1 MCPRTPRELRRGAL
15 IVALCAVAACSTAG
29 GGGDASS
36 PTPDPSSPAAATS
49 DGTSV
54 ADETVTLSEGI
65 PDEVGDVQ
73 LILPSVSDD
82 DVQVL
87 LAPFDDDAD
96 VETRTLAVGESV
108 TAHGVT
114 VTLERVSP
122 PEAVVRVTTDA
133 SQS

>member
-1 MCPRTPRELRRGAL
+1 MCPRTRRELRRGVL

-36 PTPDPSSPAAATS
+36 PTPVPPSPSAAAS
-49 DGTSV
+49 DGTST
-54 ADETVTLSEGI
+54 AGETLTLSEGI

-73 LILPSVSDD
+73 LILPSVSDG

-87 LAPFDDDAD
+87 LAPFDDDAE
-96 VETRTLAVGESV
+96 VETQTLAVGESV

-122 PEAVVRVTTDA
+122 PEAVVTVTTGA
-133 SQS
+133 SES